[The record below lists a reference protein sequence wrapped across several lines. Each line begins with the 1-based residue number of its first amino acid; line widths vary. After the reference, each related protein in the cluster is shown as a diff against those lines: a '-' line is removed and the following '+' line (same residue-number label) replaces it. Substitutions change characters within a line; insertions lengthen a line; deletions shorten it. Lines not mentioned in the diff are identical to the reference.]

1 MWRSKPFEPS
11 CAAGACVKLAVSGT
25 PGTAASTASAS
36 ARPPMHTAFAS
47 VQARTGSRSV
57 TSPGPS
63 GATVTSQ
70 AGFAPSAVCRAA
82 VTRPPVT
89 SSSAPSTVACVSP
102 SGTPPKRSATVNAVS
117 PSWPVG
123 TSSNLTSGPVL
134 RPELPD
140 VNAPLCAS
148 SASTP
153 LPALRMV
160 PPLRA
165 RLSGV
170 TAM

>member
-1 MWRSKPFEPS
+1 MWSSKPFEPS
-11 CAAGACVKLAVSGT
+11 CADGVWVKRAVIGD
-25 PGTAASTASAS
+25 PGTVVSTARESD
-36 ARPPMHTAFAS
+36 RPPMHTALAS
-47 VQARTGSRSV
+47 VQARTGTSMV
-57 TSPGPS
+57 TSPKPS

-70 AGFAPSAVCRAA
+70 AGFALLD
-82 VTRPPVT
+82 VTRAPVTLPPVT
-89 SSSAPSTVACVSP
+89 SSTEAASRVAESP
-102 SGTPPKRSATVNAVS
+102 AGWPLNWTTTVNAVA